1 MTCRLDGG
9 LRPPSV
15 KKVKYTAVTTE
26 LWSAPRLHGALS
38 YFTTLI
44 NSPSLDNF
52 VLHFYT
58 VIILSDVLTLCVFTA
73 AAR

>member
-1 MTCRLDGG
+1 MEVCA
-9 LRPPSV
+9 LRVFS
-15 KKVKYTAVTTE
+15 KVHRTHGTE